1 MSLGFADGLF
11 FGLGFLFA
19 KGFVELLKIAF
30 VIIFCEDKQD

>member
-1 MSLGFADGLF
+1 MNLDFGDGLF

-30 VIIFCEDKQD
+30 VMIFYEDKQD